1 MSFWQGKI
9 SEDEEYLILMKNKP
23 LRNIDLSGFFLTR

>member
-9 SEDEEYLILMKNKP
+9 SEDEEYLILMKNKS